1 MNIINQLVLKIFFF
15 NTSPIII
22 LYLHFMG
29 TER

>member
-1 MNIINQLVLKIFFF
+1 MNIINQLVLKNFF